1 MGYEIERSTPCRVV
15 LTNTVGSDEVRE
27 EREHVVADFVRAA
40 RIDGFRKGKAPRALV
55 ERRFATEIREDLEE
69 HLTRR
74 AWEQVR
80 HEEKLRVASPLG
92 IREANWLEGGEF
104 RVKGE
109 FDVYPEVE
117 LPGLEGFA
125 PPAFEIV
132 PTDEDLTGAMLQL
145 QERQAVWEP
154 VEGEPAGDGM
164 LVEAE
169 VHGEFPEGGGEP
181 FHEERSLFQLGQD
194 EVYPEIEGAVR
205 GHAVGEE
212 VTAERTI
219 GEEVT
224 ADRTIG
230 EEGGEERRGTR
241 TSYRVR
247 IKSLRRKRLPEV
259 DDGFAKSVGV
269 EEGVETLRARLRE
282 RLRAQKADR
291 RRDAWREALIAHLAG
306 GKVLDLPEGPVR
318 EETRRELVEFAQSL
332 AGRGIDPERAK
343 VDWEKLEKD
352 VRSRVEHRLRGETL
366 LDALAEKLGGEV
378 SDADVDHEV
387 EHQAARIGVPFA
399 ELRGNLA
406 KSGGLER
413 VGEVLRR
420 ERAVDEVL
428 GRFVEKSGA

>member
-1 MGYEIERSTPCRVV
+1 MGYEIERATPCRVV
-15 LTNTVGSDEVRE
+15 LTATVESDEVHE

-74 AWEQVR
+74 TWEQVR
-80 HEEKLRVASPLG
+80 REEKLRLASPLG

-117 LPGLEGFA
+117 LPGLDGFT
-125 PPAFEIV
+125 PPAVDLE
-132 PTDEDLTGAMLQL
+132 PTDEDLAGATMQL
-145 QERQAVWEP
+145 QERQAVWEA

-169 VHGEFPEGGGEP
+169 VHGEFPEGGGDP

-194 EVYPEIEGAVR
+194 EVYPEIEAAVR
-205 GHAVGEE
+205 GHGVGEE
-212 VTAERTI
+212 VATERTI
-219 GEEVT
+219 G
-224 ADRTIG
+224 D
-230 EEGGEERRGTR
+230 EGGEERRGTR

-269 EEGVETLRARLRE
+269 EEGVEMLRARLHE

-291 RRDAWREALIAHLAG
+291 RRDAWRDALIAHLAG
-306 GKVLDLPEGPVR
+306 GKVLDLPEEPVR
-318 EETRRELVEFAQSL
+318 EETRRELVEFAQTL
-332 AGRGIDPERAK
+332 ATRGVDPERAK

-352 VRSRVEHRLRGETL
+352 VRRRVEHRLHGEIL
-366 LDALAEKLGGEV
+366 LDALADRLGIEV
-378 SDADVDHEV
+378 SDAEVHHEV
-387 EHQAARIGVPFA
+387 EHQASRIGVPFA

-413 VGEVLRR
+413 MGAVLRR

-428 GRFVEKSGA
+428 GRFVEKGGA

>member
-1 MGYEIERSTPCRVV
+1 MGYEIERATPCRVV
-15 LTNTVGSDEVRE
+15 LTATVGSDEVRK

-40 RIDGFRKGKAPRALV
+40 RVDGFRKGKAPRALV

-74 AWEQVR
+74 TWEQVR
-80 HEEKLRVASPLG
+80 REEKLRLASPLG

-117 LPGLEGFA
+117 LPGLDGFT
-125 PPAFEIV
+125 PPAVDLE
-132 PTDEDLTGAMLQL
+132 PTDEDLAGATMQL

-169 VHGEFPEGGGEP
+169 VHGEFPEGGGDP

-194 EVYPEIEGAVR
+194 EVYPEIEAAVR
-205 GHAVGEE
+205 GHGVGEE
-212 VTAERTI
+212 VAAERTI
-219 GEEVT
+219 G
-224 ADRTIG
+224 D
-230 EEGGEERRGTR
+230 EGGEERRGTR

-282 RLRAQKADR
+282 RLRAQNAER

-306 GKVLDLPEGPVR
+306 GKVLDLPEEPVR
-318 EETRRELVEFAQSL
+318 EETRRELVEFAQTL
-332 AGRGIDPERAK
+332 ASRGIDPERAK

-352 VRSRVEHRLRGETL
+352 VRRRVEHRLRGEIL
-366 LDALAEKLGGEV
+366 LDALADRLGIEV
-378 SDADVDHEV
+378 SDAEVDHEV
-387 EHQAARIGVPFA
+387 EHQASRIGVPFA

-413 VGEVLRR
+413 MGAVLRR
-420 ERAVDEVL
+420 ERALDEVL
-428 GRFVEKSGA
+428 GRFVEKSGP

>member
-1 MGYEIERSTPCRVV
+1 
-15 LTNTVGSDEVRE
+15 
-27 EREHVVADFVRAA
+27 
-40 RIDGFRKGKAPRALV
+40 
-55 ERRFATEIREDLEE
+55 
-69 HLTRR
+69 
-74 AWEQVR
+74 
-80 HEEKLRVASPLG
+80 
-92 IREANWLEGGEF
+92 
-104 RVKGE
+104 
-109 FDVYPEVE
+109 
-117 LPGLEGFA
+117 
-125 PPAFEIV
+125 
-132 PTDEDLTGAMLQL
+132 MLQL

-154 VEGEPAGDGM
+154 VEGEPAAEAM

-194 EVYPEIEGAVR
+194 EVYPEIEGAVH
-205 GHAVGEE
+205 GHGVGEE
-212 VTAERTI
+212 VTAE
-219 GEEVT
+219 
-224 ADRTIG
+224 RTIG

-291 RRDAWREALIAHLAG
+291 RRDAWREALIAHLSG

-343 VDWEKLEKD
+343 VDWEKLEKE

-387 EHQAARIGVPFA
+387 EHQAAHIGVPFA

-413 VGEVLRR
+413 VGAVLRR

>member
-1 MGYEIERSTPCRVV
+1 MGYEIERAAPCRVV
-15 LTNTVGSDEVRE
+15 LTATVGPDEVRE
-27 EREHVVADFVRAA
+27 EREHVVAGFMRAA

-80 HEEKLRVASPLG
+80 REEKLQLASPLG

-117 LPGLEGFA
+117 LPGVEGFA
-125 PPAFEIV
+125 PPAFELD
-132 PTDEDLTGAMLQL
+132 PTDDDLAGAMLQL
-145 QERQAVWEP
+145 RERQAVWEP
-154 VEGEPAGDGM
+154 VEGEPAGEGM

-169 VHGEFPEGGGEP
+169 VHGEFPDGGGDP
-181 FHEERSLFQLGQD
+181 FHEERSLFELGKN
-194 EVYPEIEGAVR
+194 EVYPEIEAAVS

-212 VTAERTI
+212 VAAE
-219 GEEVT
+219 
-224 ADRTIG
+224 RTIG
-230 EEGGEERRGTR
+230 EEGGEERKGRKA
-241 TSYRVR
+241 SYRVR

-259 DDGFAKSVGV
+259 DEAFAKSVGI
-269 EEGVETLRARLRE
+269 EEGVEALRERLRE
-282 RLRAQKADR
+282 RLRAQKAER
-291 RRDAWREALIAHLAG
+291 RRDAWREALTAHLAG

-318 EETRRELVEFAQSL
+318 EETRRELVEFAQTL

-343 VDWEKLEKD
+343 VDWEKLEKE
-352 VRSRVEHRLRGETL
+352 VRSRVEQRLRGEVL
-366 LDALAEKLGGEV
+366 LNALAETLGVEV
-378 SDADVDHEV
+378 SDADVEHEV

-399 ELRGNLA
+399 ELKGNLA

-413 VGEVLRR
+413 VGAVLRR

-428 GRFVEKSGA
+428 GRFVEESGA

>member
-1 MGYEIERSTPCRVV
+1 MGYEIERATPCRVV
-15 LTNTVGSDEVRE
+15 LTATVGSDEVRK

-40 RIDGFRKGKAPRALV
+40 RVDGFRKGKAPRALV
-55 ERRFATEIREDLEE
+55 ERRFATEIRGDLEE

-74 AWEQVR
+74 TWEQVR
-80 HEEKLRVASPLG
+80 REEKLRLASPLG

-117 LPGLEGFA
+117 LPGLDGFT
-125 PPAFEIV
+125 PPAVDLE
-132 PTDEDLTGAMLQL
+132 PTDEDLAGATMQL

-169 VHGEFPEGGGEP
+169 VHGEFPEGGGDP
-181 FHEERSLFQLGQD
+181 FHEECSLFQLGQD
-194 EVYPEIEGAVR
+194 EVYPEIEAAVR
-205 GHAVGEE
+205 GHGVGEE
-212 VTAERTI
+212 VAAERTI
-219 GEEVT
+219 G
-224 ADRTIG
+224 D
-230 EEGGEERRGTR
+230 EGGEERRGTR

-282 RLRAQKADR
+282 RLRAQNAER

-306 GKVLDLPEGPVR
+306 GKVLDLPEEPVR
-318 EETRRELVEFAQSL
+318 EETRRELVEFAQTL
-332 AGRGIDPERAK
+332 ASRGIDPERAK

-352 VRSRVEHRLRGETL
+352 VRRRVEHRLRGEIL
-366 LDALAEKLGGEV
+366 LDALADRLGIEV
-378 SDADVDHEV
+378 SDAEVDHEV
-387 EHQAARIGVPFA
+387 EHQASRIGVPFA

-413 VGEVLRR
+413 MGAVLRR
-420 ERAVDEVL
+420 ERALDEVL
-428 GRFVEKSGA
+428 GRFVEKSGP